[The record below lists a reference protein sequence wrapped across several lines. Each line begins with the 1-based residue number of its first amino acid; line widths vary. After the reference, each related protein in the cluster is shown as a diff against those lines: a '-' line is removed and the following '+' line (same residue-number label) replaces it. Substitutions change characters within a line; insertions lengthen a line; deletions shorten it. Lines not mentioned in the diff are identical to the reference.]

1 MLGKLIGSSI
11 AAARDALGRG
21 LVAAGVTPN
30 TLTFAG
36 MLLTAAAGVCYAVGA
51 AKPFAWAL
59 NPLAERNAYLLLAGG
74 LMLLAAACDML
85 DGAVARFGG
94 KATRFGA
101 FLDSTLDRFSD
112 FAVYAGIAVAYAL
125 HHPGNV
131 TFVLLSM
138 LCFFNAYMISYA
150 KARAEDFIESCKVGY
165 WQRGERSTAVLIA
178 TFAHNI
184 PALLAQ
190 QALLPAFTVLRRI
203 LHTRATLKGRAPARP
218 RQGGDAPNAKH
229 GVWRPRL
236 LMRLRLWRYPRASR
250 SYDIVTALN
259 IAWLILAPVP
269 EADVLRLWLAA

>member
-1 MLGKLIGSSI
+1 MFGRLIGNSV

-21 LVAAGVTPN
+21 LVAVGVTPN

-51 AKPFAWAL
+51 ARPFAWTL
-59 NPLAERNAYLLLAGG
+59 DPLAERNAYLLLAGG

-94 KATRFGA
+94 KATPFGA

-125 HHPGNV
+125 HRPGNV
-131 TFVLLSM
+131 TFTLLSM
-138 LCFFNAYMISYA
+138 LCFFHAYMISYA

-165 WQRGERSTAVLIA
+165 WQRGERSAAILIA

-184 PALLAQ
+184 PALLTQ
-190 QALLPAFTVLRRI
+190 QALLPSFTAVRRI
-203 LHTRATLKGRAPARP
+203 LHTRATLKGKPPAKP
-218 RQGGDAPNAKH
+218 GQGGM
-229 GVWRPRL
+229 
-236 LMRLRLWRYPRASR
+236 LMRLRLWRYPRASWP
-250 SYDIVTALN
+250 YDIVTALN

-269 EADVLRLWLAA
+269 EADVLRLWLAV